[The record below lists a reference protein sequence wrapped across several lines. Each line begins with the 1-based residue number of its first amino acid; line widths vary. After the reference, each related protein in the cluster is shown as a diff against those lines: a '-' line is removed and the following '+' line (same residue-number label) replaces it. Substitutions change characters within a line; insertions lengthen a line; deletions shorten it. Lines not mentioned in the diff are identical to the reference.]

1 MIPQP
6 PRARASREAPAAAAQ
21 LELTATARG
30 RYRAKAG
37 KNARR
42 RRDFIIMARDVTMLK
57 RRQSVASIGRSIASR
72 AAAILSSLA
81 LGTTVSFVARGAPEP
96 ADATAAAAP
105 AAEAA
110 GSGPLQEI
118 IVTATRHEENLSKVP
133 LSITALNQD
142 AMDVRGIKDILDV
155 ARFTPGMNIDNSGTN
170 NIAIR
175 GIAST
180 GGAGTTGIY
189 LDDTP
194 IQMRA
199 LAFNPDEAL
208 PQSFDLERV
217 EVLRGPQGTLFGAG
231 SEGGTVRYITAQPS
245 LTETSVYS
253 RDEVSYTQG
262 GSPNYEAGIAGGTP
276 VIDGKLGIRVTAWYR
291 DDGGYIDRIDPVTL
305 DTLQKNANYTQTKLF
320 RFAAIWA
327 PADNWKVTPSYYY
340 QDRYANDVQNYW
352 PLYSNPSRDQYVDA
366 NPTQRTVPDTYYIPA
381 LKIEGDLGAVT
392 FISNSSYFH
401 RKEETGY
408 DGTLYNLGFYQ
419 TQPTQAETNEGAS
432 AVFPTPFSCQP
443 PAAPNCFPLL
453 DGTGLHL
460 PPGATNYRA
469 PASVDNGQENL
480 TQELRLQSNDPN
492 AALIWTTGFFFST
505 NRQTYLEQIHD
516 PLLNELTEAVL
527 GEPYTDVFCYEN
539 AAGACVPVPYDPR
552 FPNDSYFL
560 QTFSRDQ
567 QYALFGEGTYS
578 FTDQLKTTVGLRYS
592 RTEFSFNTLT
602 GGPQLFLSPQT
613 GTGDKKETAFTPKIS
628 LQYQY
633 DPHDLYYFTYAKGF
647 RPGGANN
654 PVPYAACG
662 TDFRNFGI
670 SGSPAT
676 FNSDTVDSF
685 EVGAKNNLDNR
696 VKIASSIYYIR
707 WNNIQQVVVP
717 PICQISFITNLGQ
730 AVAKGADIQADV
742 AMTES
747 LTAEISAGYTEARYT
762 ETTRLSPTEQTP
774 IVEKGDSIVGQSSQ
788 PPPPFTLSV
797 GVEYKFS
804 LVDHESFV
812 RVDDEYEAR
821 SKWPWAGQDPNTL
834 QYDSANYTLSSNNF
848 ASARGGTRFGPLEV
862 EAFCDNLFDSH
873 PVTNYEWSIDPQ
885 VANTSRLE
893 RDFTFRPRTFGLTF
907 IYRSK

>member
-1 MIPQP
+1 
-6 PRARASREAPAAAAQ
+6 
-21 LELTATARG
+21 
-30 RYRAKAG
+30 
-37 KNARR
+37 
-42 RRDFIIMARDVTMLK
+42 MLK
-57 RRQSVASIGRSIASR
+57 HRQYHALIEPALRV
-72 AAAILSSLA
+72 AAILSALA
-81 LGTTVSFVARGAPEP
+81 IGAGAPCIAL
-96 ADATAAAAP
+96 ADPDAAAETP
-105 AAEAA
+105 AAAGEVT

-118 IVTATRHEENLSKVP
+118 VVTATRHEENLSKVP
-133 LSITALNQD
+133 LSVTALTQD

-155 ARFTPGMNIDNSGTN
+155 ARFTPGINIDNTGTN

-208 PQSFDLERV
+208 PQSFDLDRV
-217 EVLRGPQGTLFGAG
+217 EILRGPQGTLFGAG
-231 SEGGTVRYITAQPS
+231 SEGGTVRYITTQPS
-245 LTETSVYS
+245 LTQTSIYS

-262 GSPNYEAGIAGGTP
+262 GTPSYEAGVAGGTP
-276 VIDGKLGIRVTAWYR
+276 IIDGVLGVRVTAWYR
-291 DDGGYIDRIDPVTL
+291 DDGGWIDRIDPVSL
-305 DTLQKNANYTQTKLF
+305 DTVQKNANYTQTKLV
-320 RFAAIWA
+320 RIAAVWA
-327 PADNWKVTPSYYY
+327 PSDNWKITPSYYY

-352 PLYSNPSRDQYVDA
+352 PLYSNPGSDRFVDA

-381 LKIEGDLGAVT
+381 LKIQGELGAVT
-392 FISNSSYFH
+392 LISNTSYFH

-432 AVFPTPFSCQP
+432 SVFPVPWTCQP
-443 PAAPNCFPLL
+443 PAQPNCFPLL
-453 DGTGLHL
+453 NGTGLHL

-480 TQELRLQSNDPN
+480 TQELRLQSADAN
-492 AALIWTTGFFFST
+492 ARLLWTTGLFFSS
-505 NRQTYLEQIHD
+505 NRQSYLEQIHD
-516 PLLNELTEAVL
+516 PLLNELTQAVL
-527 GEPYTDVFCYEN
+527 GVPYTDVFCYYN
-539 AAGACVPVPYDPR
+539 AAGTCVPVPYDPR

-560 QTFSRDQ
+560 QTFSKDQ
-567 QYALFGEGTYS
+567 QYALFGEGTFA
-578 FTDQLKTTVGLRYS
+578 FTDQFKITVGARYS

-613 GTGDKKETAFTPKIS
+613 GTGDKKEYSFTPKVS

-670 SGSPAT
+670 SGAPAT

-685 EVGAKNNLDNR
+685 EIGAKNNLDNR

-717 PICQISFITNLGQ
+717 PICEISFITNLGQ
-730 AVAKGADIQADV
+730 AVAKGADIQADI
-742 AMTES
+742 AITEDF
-747 LTAEISAGYTEARYT
+747 TAELSAGYTEARYT
-762 ETTRLSPTEQTP
+762 ETTRLSPTETTP
-774 IVEKGDSIVGQSSQ
+774 IVASGDSIVGQSSQ
-788 PPPPFTLSV
+788 PPPPVTVSL
-797 GVEYKFS
+797 GLEYKFK
-804 LVDHESFV
+804 LFEHESFV
-812 RVDDEYEAR
+812 RVDDEYEGRA
-821 SKWPWAGQDPNTL
+821 KWPWAGQDPNTL
-834 QYDSANYTLSSNNF
+834 QYDSANYTLASTNF
-848 ASARGGTRFGPLEV
+848 ASARGGMSFGDWQV
-862 EAFCDNLFDSH
+862 EAFCDNLADSH
-873 PVTNYEWSIDPQ
+873 TVTNYEWSIDPQ
-885 VANTSRLE
+885 VAGTSRLE